1 MVRTICLLAPVA
13 LLLSFLSA
21 AYADGVKIGDK
32 APSWSGIIGVD
43 DKEHGL
49 ADVKKAK
56 AVVLVF
62 TCNHCPVAQAYEDRL
77 VALQRDYRKQGVRL
91 VAVNVNNIDAD
102 KLAPMKVRAKE
113 KKFNFPY
120 LYDPTQKMGRDY
132 GATKTPE
139 IFVLDGERK
148 IAYHGPVDDSQNP
161 DKVKTQHLRLA
172 LDAIL
177 AGQAPPKAEVLA
189 FGCTIKY
196 DN

>member
-1 MVRTICLLAPVA
+1 MVRTFCLLAPVA
-13 LLLSFLSA
+13 LLLSSLSPACA
-21 AYADGVKIGDK
+21 AGVKIGDK
-32 APSWSGIIGVD
+32 APPWSGIIGID
-43 DKEHGL
+43 DKEHSL
-49 ADVKKAK
+49 ADLKQAK

-77 VALQRDYRKQGVRL
+77 VALQRDYRDKGVRL
-91 VAVNVNNIDAD
+91 VAVNVNNLDAD
-102 KLAPMKVRAKE
+102 KLGPMKVRAKE
-113 KKFNFPY
+113 KQFNFPY

-161 DKVKTQHLRLA
+161 DKVKTQHLRQA

-177 AGQAPPKAEVLA
+177 AGKAPPKAEVLA